1 MKSTFR
7 LFIGCIAFFALFSFS
22 SDKQASLFNQ
32 KHGVAEARAFSTITL
47 TLINN
52 RANTTVY
59 LVNSVTGDNYQ
70 VGSSNGSNGY
80 LYNLPEGVYSVYI
93 NPTFADEW
101 KWYTIGCNPEFEQRG
116 EVWMDEVTFDS
127 DCNTIYIN

>member
-7 LFIGCIAFFALFSFS
+7 LFIGCIALFAMLSFS
-22 SDKQASLFNQ
+22 PGKQASPANQ
-32 KHGVAEARAFSTITL
+32 KALSTITL
-47 TLINN
+47 SLINN
-52 RANTTVY
+52 RGAGLTVY
-59 LVNSVTGDNYQ
+59 LVNTVTGDLYQ
-70 VGSSNGSNGY
+70 VGSVNGANGY

-93 NPTFADEW
+93 NPTFPDEW

-127 DCNTIYIN
+127 DCNTVYVN